1 MREINKNKNMDQAE
15 AKAMGLDFKD
25 VMALEQSGIDIGA
38 TKKLI

>member
-25 VMALEQSGIDIGA
+25 VMALE
-38 TKKLI
+38 